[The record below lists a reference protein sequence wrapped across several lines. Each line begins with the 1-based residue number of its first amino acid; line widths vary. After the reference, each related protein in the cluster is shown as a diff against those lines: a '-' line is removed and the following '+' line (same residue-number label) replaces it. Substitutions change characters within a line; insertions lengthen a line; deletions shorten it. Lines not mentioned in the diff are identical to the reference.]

1 MKNYISKIEK
11 YISKINFS
19 KIQNYTSRF
28 RKKYNFNPIIS
39 SIILVLLLL
48 LYFTI
53 PTFYNYQN
61 FDKEIQKKVSKD
73 FKLNLKNISSVTY
86 LMLPTPHFLIE
97 ECDIHFS
104 NNPKEK
110 ILKAKH
116 LKINV
121 FSKNLHKK
129 ENIELKNIHLKKVD
143 LDLQFIDIKNFY
155 NHLKYNISKPIYI
168 NKSNLFFRDKNKEII
183 LISKIK
189 NFEYFF
195 DFQNK
200 SKKLNILGNIF
211 GSNFKFNWD
220 KSFSNPYITISD
232 IKFYNPNLNI
242 SNKFNKENENFT
254 KAETNVNFLRNN
266 LDLNYKFNKD
276 IIEFIDDKRKII
288 NRSKLIGNIDLDPF
302 FFDLNLILSGVHIET
317 VLNNLFLNLYKTNKS
332 SHLNFNG
339 NLKIN
344 LNEINNRLFENLILN
359 INFFDEKISL
369 NQSSLNLKKTGKIN
383 FSEPSIYEKNQKIFI
398 KSKITF
404 DVTNQ
409 QALYQRFLIPRQNRI
424 DLKKVYFEIEYNI
437 DDGNYFLSNIN
448 FTENSKQTANF
459 YEINNFQQL
468 NSLISKEF
476 KKVTLD

>member
-1 MKNYISKIEK
+1 MKNYLSKIKKFKIKNYIS
-11 YISKINFS
+11 N
-19 KIQNYTSRF
+19 F
-28 RKKYNFNPIIS
+28 RKKNPFNPIIL
-39 SIILVLLLL
+39 SIILVFLLS

-53 PTFYNYQN
+53 PTFYNYEN

-104 NNPKEK
+104 NDPKEK

-129 ENIELKNIHLKKVD
+129 ENIELKSIHLKKVD

-195 DFQNK
+195 YFQRK
-200 SKKLNILGNIF
+200 SKKLNVSGNLF
-211 GSNFKFNWD
+211 GSNFKFNWE
-220 KSFSNPYITISD
+220 KNFSNPYITTSD

-254 KAETNVNFLRNN
+254 KAETRLRFLRNS
-266 LDLNYKFNKD
+266 LDLNYKFNRD
-276 IIEFIDDKRKII
+276 SIELIDDKSKII
-288 NRSKLIGNIDLDPF
+288 NHSKLIGNIKLDPF
-302 FFDLNLILSGVHIET
+302 FFDLNLILSEIRIET
-317 VLNNLFLNLYKTNKS
+317 VLNNLFLNLYNTNLS
-332 SHLNFNG
+332 TNLNFNG

-344 LNEINNRLFENLILN
+344 LNEINNRLFENLL
-359 INFFDEKISL
+359 INVDFKEEKISL
-369 NQSSLNLKKTGKIN
+369 NDSSLNLKKIGKIN
-383 FSEPSIYEKNQKIFI
+383 FSDPSIYEKNQKLFI
-398 KSKITF
+398 KSKIKF
-404 DVTNQ
+404 DVDDQ
-409 QALYQRFLIPRQNRI
+409 EQLYRKFLIPRQNRI
-424 DLKKVYFEIEYNI
+424 NLNKVYFEVEYNI
-437 DDGNYFLSNIN
+437 DDGNYFLSSIN
-448 FTENSKQTANF
+448 FNENK
-459 YEINNFQQL
+459 NNQIIFQKIKNIQQL
-468 NSLISKEF
+468 NNFISSEF
-476 KKVTLD
+476 KKVSLD

>member
-1 MKNYISKIEK
+1 MKNYLSKIKKFKIKNYIS
-11 YISKINFS
+11 N
-19 KIQNYTSRF
+19 F
-28 RKKYNFNPIIS
+28 RKKSPFNPIIS
-39 SIILVLLLL
+39 SIILVFLLS

-53 PTFYNYQN
+53 PTFYNYEN

-104 NNPKEK
+104 NDPKEK

-129 ENIELKNIHLKKVD
+129 ENIELKNIHLNKVD

-211 GSNFKFNWD
+211 GSNFKFNWN

-254 KAETNVNFLRNN
+254 KAETRFRFLRNN

-288 NRSKLIGNIDLDPF
+288 NRSQLIGNIDLDPF

-448 FTENSKQTANF
+448 FTENSEQAANF

>member
-1 MKNYISKIEK
+1 M
-11 YISKINFS
+11 
-19 KIQNYTSRF
+19 
-28 RKKYNFNPIIS
+28 
-39 SIILVLLLL
+39 
-48 LYFTI
+48 
-53 PTFYNYQN
+53 
-61 FDKEIQKKVSKD
+61 
-73 FKLNLKNISSVTY
+73 
-86 LMLPTPHFLIE
+86 
-97 ECDIHFS
+97 
-104 NNPKEK
+104 
-110 ILKAKH
+110 
-116 LKINV
+116 
-121 FSKNLHKK
+121 
-129 ENIELKNIHLKKVD
+129 
-143 LDLQFIDIKNFY
+143 
-155 NHLKYNISKPIYI
+155 
-168 NKSNLFFRDKNKEII
+168 
-183 LISKIK
+183 
-189 NFEYFF
+189 
-195 DFQNK
+195 
-200 SKKLNILGNIF
+200 
-211 GSNFKFNWD
+211 
-220 KSFSNPYITISD
+220 
-232 IKFYNPNLNI
+232 
-242 SNKFNKENENFT
+242 
-254 KAETNVNFLRNN
+254 
-266 LDLNYKFNKD
+266 DLNYKFNKD
-276 IIEFIDDKRKII
+276 IIEFIDDKRRII

-344 LNEINNRLFENLILN
+344 LNEINNRLFESLILN

-437 DDGNYFLSNIN
+437 DDRNYFLSNIN
-448 FTENSKQTANF
+448 FTENSKQTENF

>member
-1 MKNYISKIEK
+1 MKNYLSKIKKFKIKNYIS
-11 YISKINFS
+11 N
-19 KIQNYTSRF
+19 F
-28 RKKYNFNPIIS
+28 RKKNPFNPIIL
-39 SIILVLLLL
+39 SIILVFLLS

-53 PTFYNYQN
+53 PTFYNYEN

-104 NNPKEK
+104 NDPKEK

-129 ENIELKNIHLKKVD
+129 ENIELKSIHIKKVD

-195 DFQNK
+195 DFQRK
-200 SKKLNILGNIF
+200 SKKLNVSGNLF
-211 GSNFKFNWD
+211 GSNFKFNWE
-220 KSFSNPYITISD
+220 KNFSNPYITTSD

-254 KAETNVNFLRNN
+254 KAETRLRFLRNS
-266 LDLNYKFNKD
+266 LDLNYKFNRD
-276 IIEFIDDKRKII
+276 SIELIDDNSKII
-288 NRSKLIGNIDLDPF
+288 NHSKLIGNIKLDPF
-302 FFDLNLILSGVHIET
+302 FFDLNLILSGIRIET
-317 VLNNLFLNLYKTNKS
+317 VLNNLFLNLHNTNLS
-332 SHLNFNG
+332 TNLNFNG

-344 LNEINNRLFENLILN
+344 LNEINNRLFENLL
-359 INFFDEKISL
+359 INVNFKKEKISL
-369 NQSSLNLKKTGKIN
+369 NDSSLNLKKIGKIN
-383 FSEPSIYEKNQKIFI
+383 FSDPSIFEKNQKLFI
-398 KSKITF
+398 KSKIKF
-404 DVTNQ
+404 DVDDQ
-409 QALYQRFLIPRQNRI
+409 EQLYRKFLIPRQNRI
-424 DLKKVYFEIEYNI
+424 NLNKVYFEVEYNI
-437 DDGNYFLSNIN
+437 DDGNYFLSSIN
-448 FTENSKQTANF
+448 FNENK
-459 YEINNFQQL
+459 NNQIIFQKIKNIQQL
-468 NSLISKEF
+468 NNFISSEF
-476 KKVTLD
+476 KKVSLD

>member
-1 MKNYISKIEK
+1 MKNYLSKIKKFKIKNYIS
-11 YISKINFS
+11 N
-19 KIQNYTSRF
+19 F
-28 RKKYNFNPIIS
+28 RKKNPFNPIIL
-39 SIILVLLLL
+39 SIILVFLLS

-53 PTFYNYQN
+53 PTFYNYEN
-61 FDKEIQKKVSKD
+61 FDKEIQKKVSED

-104 NNPKEK
+104 NDPKEK

-129 ENIELKNIHLKKVD
+129 ENIELKSIHLKKVD

-195 DFQNK
+195 DFQRK
-200 SKKLNILGNIF
+200 SKKLNVSGNLF
-211 GSNFKFNWD
+211 GSNFKFNWE
-220 KSFSNPYITISD
+220 KNFSNPYITTSD

-254 KAETNVNFLRNN
+254 KAETRLRFLRNS
-266 LDLNYKFNKD
+266 LDLNYKFNRD
-276 IIEFIDDKRKII
+276 SIELIDDKSKII
-288 NRSKLIGNIDLDPF
+288 NHSKLIGNIKLDPF
-302 FFDLNLILSGVHIET
+302 FFDLDLILSEIRVQA
-317 VLNNLFLNLYKTNKS
+317 VLDSIFLNLYKTNQS
-332 SHLNFNG
+332 TNLNFNG

-344 LNEINNRLFENLILN
+344 LNEINNRLFENLVLN
-359 INFFDEKISL
+359 INFLEEKISL
-369 NQSSLNLKKTGKIN
+369 NDSSLNLKKIGKIN
-383 FSEPSIYEKNQKIFI
+383 FSDPSIYEKNQKLFI
-398 KSKITF
+398 KSKIKF
-404 DVTNQ
+404 DVDDQ
-409 QALYQRFLIPRQNRI
+409 EQLYRKFLIPRQNRI
-424 DLKKVYFEIEYNI
+424 NLNKVYFEVEYNI
-437 DDGNYFLSNIN
+437 DDGNYFLSSIN
-448 FTENSKQTANF
+448 FNENK
-459 YEINNFQQL
+459 NNQIIFQKIKNIQQL
-468 NSLISKEF
+468 NNFISSEF
-476 KKVTLD
+476 KKVSLD